1 MKILKT
7 LGLTASALLLCGATI
22 GAVQAQQYPD
32 KIVKLVVPYAPGGGT
47 DAFARI
53 VALRMAKELGQ
64 QVIVENRP
72 GAGTIIGA
80 EAVAHSAPDGYTIL
94 LGDTGTYSVNPS
106 LYKKLPY
113 DPVKDLAPVTLTA
126 RFALTLVVN
135 PSVPVNSVQEFIK
148 LAVSKPGQMNYASP
162 GQGSPH
168 HLAME
173 LFTQQA
179 KIKLTHVP
187 YKGNGPAVQDLLAG
201 HIPSMFLDLVTVSQQ
216 IKSGKIK
223 VLGVAGPKRLASL
236 PNVPPIAESGLPG
249 FEAWA
254 WQGLSVPRGTP
265 QPIIA
270 RLNAAYAATAADPEI
285 KKKMDEMSVDL
296 TPSTPEEMAAYMKSE
311 TAKWAKTIKD
321 GNISIE

>member
-1 MKILKT
+1 
-7 LGLTASALLLCGATI
+7 
-22 GAVQAQQYPD
+22 
-32 KIVKLVVPYAPGGGT
+32 
-47 DAFARI
+47 
-53 VALRMAKELGQ
+53 
-64 QVIVENRP
+64 
-72 GAGTIIGA
+72 
-80 EAVAHSAPDGYTIL
+80 
-94 LGDTGTYSVNPS
+94 
-106 LYKKLPY
+106 
-113 DPVKDLAPVTLTA
+113 
-126 RFALTLVVN
+126 
-135 PSVPVNSVQEFIK
+135 
-148 LAVSKPGQMNYASP
+148 
-162 GQGSPH
+162 
-168 HLAME
+168 ME